1 MTPATTTIEPPDQLD
16 PWGFGVTAADRS
28 AFIEWREPL
37 DEPVDDD
44 DVLDFGAG
52 RPTSGVALPGVP
64 PVPAEEVLA
73 VPLPV
78 AAAVAEVAAPP
89 PPIHTPAPAR
99 WDSALLR
106 LPFPAE
112 RLGLMALFGAVI
124 VAQAFYIGL
133 SLTGEAS
140 ARPAGVVSQPPV
152 VVAAPVAHVDR
163 PAVAAP
169 PAAGRLKVDSGSAR
183 AAVQIDGV
191 ASGTTPVLVADI
203 AQGAH
208 TVRLSF
214 PNGGTVE
221 RTVDVAAG
229 EMVALV
235 VDAPAP
241 RAAIPTAPVAG
252 WLQIAAPFDVQVFEA
267 GQLISTTAAERLT
280 LLPGG
285 HVLEV
290 VNAALGFR
298 ATLRA
303 VVLAGKVASLTID
316 VPAAAVAVNAQ
327 PWAEVVVDGR
337 VHGETPLANLMLPIG
352 VHQIV
357 LRHPDLGE
365 RTETV
370 TVRATGANRVSADLR
385 R

>member
-1 MTPATTTIEPPDQLD
+1 MTPTTSTAESLDHPD
-16 PWGFGVTAADRS
+16 PWGFGVTAAERS
-28 AFIEWREPL
+28 VIIEWREPL

-44 DVLDFGAG
+44 EVLD
-52 RPTSGVALPGVP
+52 LP
-64 PVPAEEVLA
+64 A
-73 VPLPV
+73 PV
-78 AAAVAEVAAPP
+78 AAAVADVAAPRLP
-89 PPIHTPAPAR
+89 VQSTTAPR
-99 WDSALLR
+99 RDGALLR

-112 RLGLMALFGAVI
+112 RLGLIALFGAVI
-124 VAQAFYIGL
+124 VAQAFYIGV

-140 ARPAGVVSQPPV
+140 ARPAGVVPQPPV
-152 VVAAPVAHVDR
+152 VVAAPIAHVDR
-163 PAVAAP
+163 PAAVAR
-169 PAAGRLKVDSGSAR
+169 PAAGRLKVDSGTVR

-191 ASGTTPVLVADI
+191 ASGTTPVVVADI
-203 AQGAH
+203 AEGTH

-214 PNGGTVE
+214 VHGGSVE

-252 WLQIAAPFDVQVFEA
+252 WVRVNASFEVQVFEA
-267 GQLISTTAAERLT
+267 GQLVGSSATDRIMLT
-280 LLPGG
+280 PGA
-285 HVLEV
+285 HDLEL
-290 VNAALGFR
+290 VNATLGFR
-298 ATLRA
+298 TTMKA
-303 VVLAGKVASLTID
+303 VVVPGTLVPLALDTPRVPVAI
-316 VPAAAVAVNAQ
+316 NAQ

-352 VHQIV
+352 VHEIV

-365 RTETV
+365 RAETV

>member
-28 AFIEWREPL
+28 VLIEWREPL
-37 DEPVDDD
+37 DEPVDEDD
-44 DVLDFGAG
+44 ALDLSA
-52 RPTSGVALPGVP
+52 SLLSAEAAP
-64 PVPAEEVLA
+64 PVVQPEPADKVVD

-89 PPIHTPAPAR
+89 PPAYSPRPSR
-99 WDSALLR
+99 RDSALLR

-140 ARPAGVVSQPPV
+140 ARPAGVVPQPPV

-169 PAAGRLKVDSGSAR
+169 PAAGRLKVDSGAAR
-183 AAVQIDGV
+183 ATVQIDGV
-191 ASGTTPVLVADI
+191 ASGTTPIVVADI

-214 PNGGTVE
+214 TNGVTVE
-221 RTVDVAAG
+221 RAVDVTAG
-229 EMVALV
+229 ETVALL

-241 RAAIPTAPVAG
+241 RAVIPTAPAIG
-252 WLQIAAPFDVQVFEA
+252 WVHIDAPFDVQVFESGRLLSAVA
-267 GQLISTTAAERLT
+267 GERLT
-280 LLPGG
+280 LAAGG

-290 VNAALGFR
+290 VNPALGFR
-298 ATLRA
+298 STIKA
-303 VVLAGKVASLTID
+303 VVLPGKVSSLALD
-316 VPAAAVAVNAQ
+316 VPDAAVAVNAQ

-365 RTETV
+365 RRETV